1 MALRRSS
8 RLNQNVELSKSV
20 NYVLAEKTD
29 DEDDNSGGK
38 VRDRGKK
45 KNVKRASGGVTSTDG
60 DNTTEDSDYTVSED
74 EKKGDSE
81 EEGEDSEDQGDDTSE
96 DSTGGKRSKGK
107 NARKS
112 RDQQNRRKSIR
123 NNRDSDESSS
133 VGAKGKRSN
142 RGKGGNPGK
151 QNNRGKKGKS
161 SKRNKRG
168 GAEQSVVP
176 YEENG
181 NEKGSNS
188 SDQNPNNGNKNDK
201 QKKPKG
207 KSYIERLQED
217 ADDDDFDIFKK
228 NSKFDKNKRI
238 STINR
243 ASSALDMKPKK
254 RKSIYVESS
263 NGEDSSES
271 DYEYTAERTRPAKKL
286 KSNSNIGGNNSG
298 GKNDGKPNDKGQSG
312 LNDVNANAHK
322 NFDDFNMYEKIKKG
336 PKNLHEIIEEIY
348 YYLFNRENNEMVKV
362 STFFLNFLAEC
373 SGNETLTW
381 TIDIIDY
388 IDKQVYLYEEIAN
401 NNQISHP
408 SIGSNR
414 PGAAPT
420 SITEIITPSTAQSG
434 SKITNLDEIIK
445 DESNFEKI
453 CTFKCKKLEQ
463 YLSPDLDNDVLI
475 KKKNENNKSY
485 KSFTS
490 FFSDFAYHFDENY
503 IHEVLYV
510 CIWIFSLSISKYR
523 KIRFTASLASHSIL
537 LGLCKKI
544 NYINNH
550 EKQAGKQLL
559 AEYARERENTNKGSG
574 NRRGSATGRNSKNG
588 AHTSNTGNEKWNNA
602 DIEELI
608 QYAKK
613 KDNENIRTIVERN
626 LIISQLIDNINED
639 RKNLTILNN
648 FLLCTYNII
657 YRNKIKD
664 VFADIRAITLE
675 FFLHYVQVLSSYFT
689 NRKYTKLL
697 IWILYDK
704 DSKVKTYALDI
715 LIYLCTLYHT
725 NGNFK
730 IVELLYMCKKKLL
743 NFIFDDD
750 YNVRVKTFE
759 LILQMSKMKIR
770 KADFI
775 AFKRSAKKNPIVPSN
790 KRDETT
796 SDVSSQYES
805 GEYEEKDTFSDVEVL
820 ANDHLPIALHNTQR
834 RKNQTAS
841 DVVNILSKKEKKIVS
856 NLIWFN
862 NNSKISKMI
871 TSLIYESQIKNKIKK
886 CDRKRNNYFD
896 VEQNDANCE
905 IVKYNLLFLTKYL
918 NRNIPTVKNFV
929 HYFDYLANY
938 NENMKLYTV
947 IDRFVSGIRE
957 MLDAVNCIDVMIE
970 LLCKD
975 DIAKETHWG
984 GAVQSVRDKNDVEG
998 GGSGGCNVEEYAAKR
1013 QQSGKTAKKG
1023 SNKGKERSKKSGRS
1037 GGQSDDQSDD
1047 QSEGGS
1053 DDQNDDQRSSGAENE
1068 LEGEAGKASAE
1079 RDLRKCLLY
1088 ICESSYR
1095 NFQNDINEL
1104 ERNKNRKTPPQVS
1117 GANAAERNSMHNA
1130 KLNNETGKIKK
1141 MIIYTF
1147 GIIKHSKLLIKLHQ
1161 TNQEHLLLVFK
1172 ILKVAIQECK
1182 HIYRNGEKN
1191 NVYNFASTIMEYF
1204 KNDIDSNIN
1213 FFFNNVFVHL
1223 KETYEYLYYLIKNLK
1238 LPYYSAKCTMNMI
1251 SLFLSLNDFLK
1262 GEGPTSGGS
1271 GSQKLSTDIFFD
1283 LYYAHFNNFLDAFLY
1298 YRKNYNAEIECE
1310 EEEEEYIQN
1319 GRNKVVIVSENL
1331 MQKERNVV
1339 ESIEN
1344 DLVSNLTNLIHMY
1357 TLCFSYINSD
1367 LSNYVEKKNDIKKIN
1382 KSIKKVL
1389 EKDYF
1394 QFIVNEK
1401 CQAYFKENI
1410 FVNEFLDG
1418 HLLHYGNEHFSED
1431 YGGGESGND
1440 GGDDDEDYGGGEEG
1454 SEEEDSEPH
1463 ADQRD
1468 EERTSRAANRR
1479 SKRANRKKGKNNKP
1493 NAERNL
1499 YDSYMSRS
1507 GNVNHQKL
1515 NNKAA
1520 FDKEEHFHQGQNF
1533 YNLYYSSDACL
1544 HANVTIQLCFYILKA
1559 KINSVYYYEE
1569 EDSTPKTP
1577 SSRLL
1582 LLCIDLIYVIYENYI
1597 YYLCRKRFFFNYLY
1611 GNFFLNDS
1619 AVGADVGGGKN
1630 VKKEMSE
1637 KNNPSGTNG
1646 ANEKE
1651 QNAEEKESKGEN
1663 KNDTPSS
1670 NINMDDLK
1678 KLLTLS
1684 GKKKNILKNV
1694 FVELNYIYNNLLT
1707 LRDDLNDVL
1716 VHLIK
1721 ASNNTILKYGAFLN
1735 LMNVAQLENV
1745 LLYSVEDM
1753 RRYKTLEIFINACC
1767 GGEDQVDSSGLANL
1781 QQLLTLH
1788 GSGNPTQQMDELAQ
1802 GYLDGDEQ
1810 ISKYKS
1816 VARYVYRED
1825 NVLFNF
1831 VTELFKNVENIN
1843 NDNYNFVNS
1852 FLSIDIGVFFPIN
1865 TYTYI
1870 ADMCKIYNKDELST
1884 DEKILE
1890 MQYTHMTL
1898 IIAQFILHCNNINI
1912 FNSCLGVLLLIHL
1925 NVKNRGL
1932 SSIALS
1938 FHNKL
1943 KKYSIDIFYEVLL
1956 CALIGLYTA
1965 YINNAL
1971 EEKDLLLF
1979 STSIASRLGVKIVER
1994 QKLPLCKFIHS
2005 CVSCALNLKNQNS
2018 FLKYIF
2024 PYAQKLTLSDYQI
2037 GYLKKQIL
2045 NLIESYNT
2053 ANNTQI
2059 KFESSI
2065 FEHMFLI
2072 ICKKRKL
2079 NEEFKDSNYENSY
2092 MNLNES
2098 IHMNISKNI
2107 AKRVSRQ
2114 SNAPSIKTRRSS
2126 QEVNL
2131 HLNKRGT
2138 QNGNNSDGSHSDT
2151 DSHSDSN
2158 ASREG
2163 VTKGPEKILQND
2175 VNGEGDENGQASKIK
2190 EELIDRGDDPPELPK
2205 GRNKDG
2211 GRAPNLESTAP
2222 RGDKADDSDYEK
2234 TPSNSTLSNFISQN
2248 EDEDNVCFIRE
2259 DNRAVSGVVNRVNKG
2274 ALRNDEQ
2281 YIYEINSSPKPIRT
2295 KNVTKLKLIS
2305 NDGLGG
2311 NINNNRADHSPNGT
2325 PKHSDDRSLNSSLN
2339 NVSDKDNDDVSI
2351 ISEKKEKL
2359 NYLQENDDDSNSDV
2373 IPGISP
2379 MKARN
2384 KNKSELSTP
2393 ISYADDLMN
2402 F

>member
-8 RLNQNVELSKSV
+8 RLSQNVELGKSV
-20 NYVLAEKTD
+20 SYALVEKTD
-29 DEDDNSGGK
+29 DEDDNSGDK
-38 VRDRGKK
+38 VRARGRK
-45 KNVKRASGGVTSTDG
+45 KNVKHTNEEVTSTDG
-60 DNTTEDSDYTVSED
+60 DNTTEDSDYKVSEK
-74 EKKGDSE
+74 EKKGHSE
-81 EEGEDSEDQGDDTSE
+81 EEEEDSEDQRDDTS
-96 DSTGGKRSKGK
+96 DYSTDGKRSKGK
-107 NARKS
+107 NARRS
-112 RDQQNRRKSIR
+112 GNQRNRRKSIR
-123 NNRDSDESSS
+123 NNGESDESSS
-133 VGAKGKRSN
+133 VGAKGKKS
-142 RGKGGNPGK
+142 KL
-151 QNNRGKKGKS
+151 GKKGKP
-161 SKRNKRG
+161 SKQNKRG
-168 GAEQSVVP
+168 STEQSIVLQ
-176 YEENG
+176 EENA
-181 NEKGSNS
+181 NEEGSNS
-188 SDQNPNNGNKNDK
+188 SDENSNNVNKTNK

-217 ADDDDFDIFKK
+217 MDDDDFDIFKK

-238 STINR
+238 STVNKG
-243 ASSALDMKPKK
+243 SSALDMKLKK

-263 NGEDSSES
+263 NSEDSSGS
-271 DYEYTAERTRPAKKL
+271 DYEYTTEKTRPAKKF
-286 KSNSNIGGNNSG
+286 KNSNSNSNSNNS
-298 GKNDGKPNDKGQSG
+298 NNNNKPNDKEQRG
-312 LNDVNANAHK
+312 LNMNKNAHK

-401 NNQISHP
+401 NKIDLP
-408 SIGSNR
+408 STASNR

-434 SKITNLDEIIK
+434 SKISNIDEIIK
-445 DESNFEKI
+445 DENNFEKI

-463 YLSPDLDNDVLI
+463 YLSSDLDNDVLI

-485 KSFTS
+485 KSFTN

-559 AEYARERENTNKGSG
+559 AEYARERENTNKGNG
-574 NRRGSATGRNSKNG
+574 QRRGSVIGRSSRNS
-588 AHTSNTGNEKWNNA
+588 AHTSNTGKDRWDDA

-613 KDNENIRTIVERN
+613 RDNTQIRTIVERN

-675 FFLHYVQVLSSYFT
+675 YFLHYVQVLSSYFT

-704 DSKVKTYALDI
+704 DSKVKMCALDI
-715 LIYLCTLYHT
+715 LIYLCTLYNT

-759 LILQMSKMKIR
+759 LILQMSKMKIS
-770 KADFI
+770 KDEFI
-775 AFKRSAKKNPIVPSN
+775 AFKKNAKNSPIALTN
-790 KRDETT
+790 RKDETT

-805 GEYEEKDTFSDVEVL
+805 GEYDENDTSSDVEML
-820 ANDHLPIALHNTQR
+820 ANNHLSIVLDDKQRKKNNTT
-834 RKNQTAS
+834 N
-841 DVVNILSKKEKKIVS
+841 DMVNILSKKEKKIVS

-862 NNSKISKMI
+862 NNSKISKII
-871 TSLIYESQIKNKIKK
+871 TSLIYESQIKNKIKMI
-886 CDRKRNNYFD
+886 DQKRNNYFD

-905 IVKYNLLFLTKYL
+905 IVKFNLIFLTKYL

-947 IDRFVSGIRE
+947 IDRFVSGVRE

-975 DIAKETHWG
+975 DIALETHWG
-984 GAVQSVRDKNDVEG
+984 GAVETVREKDDLE
-998 GGSGGCNVEEYAAKR
+998 GSGSGDSNMTDGGAKK
-1013 QQSGKTAKKG
+1013 GKKNGKGTKKG
-1023 SNKGKERSKKSGRS
+1023 SNKTMDRSKENEESGNES
-1037 GGQSDDQSDD
+1037 T
-1047 QSEGGS
+1047 
-1053 DDQNDDQRSSGAENE
+1053 NDEENE
-1068 LEGEAGKASAE
+1068 LEVVAVEASAK

-1088 ICESSYR
+1088 ICESAYR
-1095 NFQNDINEL
+1095 NFQNDINEM
-1104 ERNKNRKTPPQVS
+1104 ERNKNRKTPPQVNDT
-1117 GANAAERNSMHNA
+1117 NATGNGMHNA
-1130 KLNNETGKIKK
+1130 KLTNDMGKIKK

-1191 NVYNFASTIMEYF
+1191 NIYNFGSTIMEYF

-1223 KETYEYLYYLIKNLK
+1223 KETYEYLYYVIKNLK

-1271 GSQKLSTDIFFD
+1271 GNQKLSTDIFFD
-1283 LYYAHFNNFLDAFLY
+1283 LYYTHFNNFLDAFLY

-1310 EEEEEYIQN
+1310 EEEEYIQN
-1319 GRNKVVIVSENL
+1319 GRNKVVIVSEKL
-1331 MQKERNVV
+1331 MHKDRNVV
-1339 ESIEN
+1339 DSIEN

-1357 TLCFSYINSD
+1357 TLCFSYINND

-1382 KSIKKVL
+1382 KSIRKVI

-1418 HLLHYGNEHFSED
+1418 HALQYGSEHFSD
-1431 YGGGESGND
+1431 GYDSGNS
-1440 GGDDDEDYGGGEEG
+1440 GDNRDEDDTEEG

-1463 ADQRD
+1463 SDQHD
-1468 EERTSRAANRR
+1468 GDYTSRTANR
-1479 SKRANRKKGKNNKP
+1479 KGNKQPNRKKGKSNKP
-1493 NAERNL
+1493 NAEKNM
-1499 YDSYMSRS
+1499 YDNYIGRS
-1507 GNVNHQKL
+1507 GTINNQKIS
-1515 NNKAA
+1515 NKAT
-1520 FDKEEHFHQGQNF
+1520 FDKDEHFQQGQNF
-1533 YNLYYSSDACL
+1533 YNLYYSSDACM
-1544 HANVTIQLCFYILKA
+1544 HANVVLQLCFYIIKA

-1569 EDSTPKTP
+1569 ENSTPKTP

-1597 YYLCRKRFFFNYLY
+1597 YYLCRKRYFFNYLY
-1611 GNFFLNDS
+1611 SNFFLKNDS
-1619 AVGADVGGGKN
+1619 SVGGDVGGSKN

-1637 KNNPSGTNG
+1637 KNNPSKTSG

-1651 QNAEEKESKGEN
+1651 PSAEEKESKGEN

-1678 KLLTLS
+1678 SLLTLS
-1684 GKKKNILKNV
+1684 GKKKNILKSV

-1716 VHLIK
+1716 VYLIK
-1721 ASNNTILKYGAFLN
+1721 ASNNTILKYGTFLN

-1753 RRYKTLEIFINACC
+1753 KKYKTLELFINACC
-1767 GGEDQVDSSGLANL
+1767 REEGQVDENGVANL
-1781 QQLLTLH
+1781 EQLLKLD
-1788 GSGNPTQQMDELAQ
+1788 GSGKTGGTADYTTDSGNATQKIDELVQ
-1802 GYLDGDEQ
+1802 IYLDADEQ
-1810 ISKYKS
+1810 INKYKS
-1816 VARYVYRED
+1816 VARYVYKED

-1870 ADMCKIYNKDELST
+1870 ADMCKIYNKDQLST

-2005 CVSCALNLKNQNS
+2005 CVNCALNLKNQNS

-2024 PYAQKLTLSDYQI
+2024 PYAQKLTLSEYQT

-2059 KFESSI
+2059 KFENSI

-2079 NEEFKDSNYENSY
+2079 NEEFRDSNYENSY

-2107 AKRVSRQ
+2107 AKRISGQ

-2126 QEVNL
+2126 QQVNL
-2131 HLNKRGT
+2131 HVNKGVT
-2138 QNGNNSDGSHSDT
+2138 QDGNNSDGMHSDSDSDT
-2151 DSHSDSN
+2151 DTSID
-2158 ASREG
+2158 G
-2163 VTKGPEKILQND
+2163 VAKGAAKIRQND
-2175 VNGEGDENGQASKIK
+2175 GNKNDFKIK
-2190 EELIDRGDDPPELPK
+2190 EEVLHGGEDSLEEVAK
-2205 GRNKDG
+2205 GRNKDRG
-2211 GRAPNLESTAP
+2211 SAPNLESTVP
-2222 RGDKADDSDYEK
+2222 RGDKGDDSDYEK

-2248 EDEDNVCFIRE
+2248 EDEDNVFLIGE
-2259 DNRAVSGVVNRVNKG
+2259 TKPVNANNGNKG
-2274 ALRNDEQ
+2274 APRNDEQ
-2281 YIYEINSSPKPIRT
+2281 YMYEINSSPKPIRT
-2295 KNVTKLKLIS
+2295 RKLTKLNLIS
-2305 NDGLGG
+2305 KDGLSS
-2311 NINNNRADHSPNGT
+2311 NMNNDHGEKSPNGS

-2339 NVSDKDNDDVSI
+2339 NASDKDNDDVSI

-2359 NYLQENDDDSNSDV
+2359 NYLQENDDDSCSDMM
-2373 IPGISP
+2373 PGLSP
-2379 MKARN
+2379 MKVRK

>member
-1 MALRRSS
+1 MDGKMALRRSS
-8 RLNQNVELSKSV
+8 RLSQNVELGKSV
-20 NYVLAEKTD
+20 SYALAEKTD
-29 DEDDNSGGK
+29 DEDDNSGDKMRG
-38 VRDRGKK
+38 RGKK
-45 KNVKRASGGVTSTDG
+45 KDVKRVNEEETSTDG
-60 DNTTEDSDYTVSED
+60 DSTTEDSEYKVSD
-74 EKKGDSE
+74 NEKKGHSE
-81 EEGEDSEDQGDDTSE
+81 EQEEDSEDHRDDTS
-96 DSTGGKRSKGK
+96 DDYTG
-107 NARKS
+107 RKS
-112 RDQQNRRKSIR
+112 KKGNNVRKSKDQQKRRKSIR

-133 VGAKGKRSN
+133 VGDKRKKS
-142 RGKGGNPGK
+142 KP
-151 QNNRGKKGKS
+151 GKKGNP
-161 SKRNKRG
+161 SKQNKR
-168 GAEQSVVP
+168 ASTEQSIVLQ
-176 YEENG
+176 EENT
-181 NEKGSNS
+181 NQEESNS
-188 SDQNPNNGNKNDK
+188 SDQNSNNVNKNNK

-207 KSYIERLQED
+207 KSYIEKLQEGV
-217 ADDDDFDIFKK
+217 DDEDFDIFKK

-238 STINR
+238 STINKV
-243 ASSALDMKPKK
+243 SSALDMKSKK

-263 NGEDSSES
+263 NTEDSSES
-271 DYEYTAERTRPAKKL
+271 DYEYTTEKTRPTKKI
-286 KSNSNIGGNNSG
+286 KNNNNNNSNNNN
-298 GKNDGKPNDKGQSG
+298 KRNDKGYSG
-312 LNDVNANAHK
+312 LNNMNANAHK
-322 NFDDFNMYEKIKKG
+322 YLDDFNMYEKIKKG
-336 PKNLHEIIEEIY
+336 PRNLHEIIEEIY
-348 YYLFNRENNEMVKV
+348 YYLFNTENNEMVKV

-401 NNQISHP
+401 NKIDHP
-408 SIGSNR
+408 STASNR
-414 PGAAPT
+414 GGAAPT

-434 SKITNLDEIIK
+434 SKITNIDEIIK
-445 DESNFEKI
+445 DEINFEKI

-463 YLSPDLDNDVLI
+463 YLSSDLDNDVLI

-510 CIWIFSLSISKYR
+510 CIWIFALSISKYR

-559 AEYARERENTNKGSG
+559 AEFARERENTNKG
-574 NRRGSATGRNSKNG
+574 NVQRRGSASGRSSRNS
-588 AHTSNTGNEKWNNA
+588 AHTPNTANERWEDA

-608 QYAKK
+608 HYAKK
-613 KDNENIRTIVERN
+613 RGNEKIRTIVERN
-626 LIISQLIDNINED
+626 LIISQLIDNINEN

-648 FLLCTYNII
+648 FLVCTYNII

-675 FFLHYVQVLSSYFT
+675 FFLQYVQVLSTYFT

-704 DSKVKTYALDI
+704 DSKVKMYALDI
-715 LIYLCTLYHT
+715 LIYLCTLYNT

-770 KADFI
+770 KAKFI
-775 AFKRSAKKNPIVPSN
+775 AFKKSAKNSPMAPTK
-790 KRDETT
+790 KKEGTT
-796 SDVSSQYES
+796 SDASSQYES
-805 GEYEEKDTFSDVEVL
+805 DEYEDQDTCSDVEVL
-820 ANDHLPIALHNTQR
+820 GN
-834 RKNQTAS
+834 NQLSIVEDDEQKKQNQITT
-841 DVVNILSKKEKKIVS
+841 DMVNILSKKEKKIVS

-862 NNSKISKMI
+862 NNSKISKII

-886 CDRKRNNYFD
+886 YDRKRNNYFD

-905 IVKYNLLFLTKYL
+905 IVKFNLIFLTKYL

-947 IDRFVSGIRE
+947 IDRFLSVIRE

-975 DIAKETHWG
+975 DIALETHCG
-984 GAVQSVRDKNDVEG
+984 GTIETITDNNELE
-998 GGSGGCNVEEYAAKR
+998 GSGSGDCKVAEGDAKKG
-1013 QQSGKTAKKG
+1013 QKNGKAAKKG
-1023 SNKGKERSKKSGRS
+1023 SNKAKERPKKNAG
-1037 GGQSDDQSDD
+1037 
-1047 QSEGGS
+1047 SESETGS
-1053 DDQNDDQRSSGAENE
+1053 ECAGECSNGEENQ
-1068 LEGEAGKASAE
+1068 LEVVAVEANTE

-1088 ICESSYR
+1088 ICESAYR
-1095 NFQNDINEL
+1095 NFQNDINEM
-1104 ERNKNRKTPPQVS
+1104 ERNKNRKTPPQS
-1117 GANAAERNSMHNA
+1117 SDPTGTDKNSIHNA
-1130 KLNNETGKIKK
+1130 KLSSDMGKIKK

-1191 NVYNFASTIMEYF
+1191 NIYNFASTIMEYF

-1213 FFFNNVFVHL
+1213 FFFNNIFVHL

-1262 GEGPTSGGS
+1262 GAGPSSGGS
-1271 GSQKLSTDIFFD
+1271 GSQKLCTDIFFD
-1283 LYYAHFNNFLDAFLY
+1283 LYYTHFNNFLDAFLY

-1319 GRNKVVIVSENL
+1319 RRNKVVIVNEKL
-1331 MQKERNVV
+1331 MHKDRNVV
-1339 ESIEN
+1339 DSIEN

-1357 TLCFSYINSD
+1357 TLCFSYINND

-1382 KSIKKVL
+1382 KKIKKVI

-1401 CQAYFKENI
+1401 CQEYFKENI
-1410 FVNEFLDG
+1410 FVNEFLDS
-1418 HLLHYGNEHFSED
+1418 HVLQYGSEHSSED
-1431 YGGGESGND
+1431 YDSDDSGDNRD
-1440 GGDDDEDYGGGEEG
+1440 DDDEEVGGSG
-1454 SEEEDSEPH
+1454 EDSEPH
-1463 ADQRD
+1463 SDHHGQRD
-1468 EERTSRAANRR
+1468 QEHTSRATNRR
-1479 SKRANRKKGKNNKP
+1479 KNKKANRKKGKNNKS
-1493 NAERNL
+1493 NAEKNV
-1499 YDSYMSRS
+1499 YDNYMSRTGS
-1507 GNVNHQKL
+1507 VNNQKI
-1515 NNKAA
+1515 NNKMA
-1520 FDKEEHFHQGQNF
+1520 FDKDEYLHQGQNF
-1533 YNLYYSSDACL
+1533 YNLYYSSDACM
-1544 HANVTIQLCFYILKA
+1544 HANVVIQLCFYIIKT

-1569 EDSTPKTP
+1569 ESSTPKTP

-1597 YYLCRKRFFFNYLY
+1597 YYLCRKRYFFNYLY
-1611 GNFFLNDS
+1611 NNFFLNNDS
-1619 AVGADVGGGKN
+1619 AVGADIGGSKN

-1637 KNNPSGTNG
+1637 KNNPSKTSG

-1651 QNAEEKESKGEN
+1651 QSAEDKESKGEN
-1663 KNDTPSS
+1663 KHDTPSS

-1678 KLLTLS
+1678 NLLTLS
-1684 GKKKNILKNV
+1684 EKKKNILKNV

-1716 VHLIK
+1716 VYLIK
-1721 ASNNTILKYGAFLN
+1721 ASNNTILKYGTFLN

-1745 LLYSVEDM
+1745 LLYSVEDVKK
-1753 RRYKTLEIFINACC
+1753 YKTLELFINACC
-1767 GGEDQVDSSGLANL
+1767 KEEGQVDESGVANV
-1781 QQLLTLH
+1781 QQLLSLDASSKTGGAADYTTESSSH
-1788 GSGNPTQQMDELAQ
+1788 AQKMDELVQ
-1802 GYLDGDEQ
+1802 VYLDADEQ
-1810 ISKYKS
+1810 INKYKY
-1816 VARYVYRED
+1816 VARYVYKED

-1870 ADMCKIYNKDELST
+1870 ADMCKIYNKDQLST
-1884 DEKILE
+1884 DQKILE

-2005 CVSCALNLKNQNS
+2005 CVNCALNLKNQNS

-2024 PYAQKLTLSDYQI
+2024 PYAQKLTLSEYQI

-2059 KFESSI
+2059 KFENSI

-2079 NEEFKDSNYENSY
+2079 NEEFRDSNYENSY

-2107 AKRVSRQ
+2107 AKRISRQ

-2126 QEVNL
+2126 QEVNI
-2131 HLNKRGT
+2131 HVNKSVT
-2138 QNGNNSDGSHSDT
+2138 QNGNNSDGSHGDSDSDT
-2151 DSHSDSN
+2151 DTSI
-2158 ASREG
+2158 EV
-2163 VTKGPEKILQND
+2163 VTKGGTKIRQND
-2175 VNGEGDENGQASKIK
+2175 VNEDRDKNKHASKIK
-2190 EELIDRGDDPPELPK
+2190 EELLHEGDDDSREEVGK
-2205 GRNKDG
+2205 SRNKD
-2211 GRAPNLESTAP
+2211 REKAPTLENNAP
-2222 RGDKADDSDYEK
+2222 RGDNAQDSDYER

-2248 EDEDNVCFIRE
+2248 EDEDNVCLIGQ
-2259 DNRAVSGVVNRVNKG
+2259 SNRVNANHGNKG
-2274 ALRNDEQ
+2274 ARRNDEQ
-2281 YIYEINSSPKPIRT
+2281 YMYEINSSPKPIRT
-2295 KNVTKLKLIS
+2295 KNVTKLNLIS
-2305 NDGLGG
+2305 NDGLGS
-2311 NINNNRADHSPNGT
+2311 NMNTDRADKSPNGT

-2351 ISEKKEKL
+2351 ISEKKDKL
-2359 NYLQENDDDSNSDV
+2359 NYLQENDDDSNSDM

-2379 MKARN
+2379 MKARK

>member
-8 RLNQNVELSKSV
+8 RLSQNVELGKSV
-20 NYVLAEKTD
+20 SYALVEKTD
-29 DEDDNSGGK
+29 DEDGNSGDK
-38 VRDRGKK
+38 VRDRGRKK
-45 KNVKRASGGVTSTDG
+45 DVKRASGGVTSTDG
-60 DNTTEDSDYTVSED
+60 DNTTEDSDYTVSEN
-74 EKKGDSE
+74 EKKGHSE
-81 EEGEDSEDQGDDTSE
+81 EEDEDSEDQRDDTSE
-96 DSTGGKRSKGK
+96 DSTEGKRNKGK
-107 NARKS
+107 NSRKS
-112 RDQQNRRKSIR
+112 RDQQNRQKSIR

-133 VGAKGKRSN
+133 VGAKRKKSN
-142 RGKGGNPGK
+142 P
-151 QNNRGKKGKS
+151 GKKGKP
-161 SKRNKRG
+161 SKQNKRG
-168 GAEQSVVP
+168 STELSVVP
-176 YEENG
+176 HEENA
-181 NEKGSNS
+181 NEKGNNS
-188 SDQNPNNGNKNDK
+188 SDQNSNHVNKNNK

-217 ADDDDFDIFKK
+217 VDDDDFDIFKK

-238 STINR
+238 STINKV
-243 ASSALDMKPKK
+243 SSALDMKSKK
-254 RKSIYVESS
+254 RKSVYVESS
-263 NGEDSSES
+263 NSEDSSES
-271 DYEYTAERTRPAKKL
+271 DYEYATEKTRPAKKL
-286 KSNSNIGGNNSG
+286 KNNNNNNSNNN
-298 GKNDGKPNDKGQSG
+298 NKPNDKEQGG
-312 LNDVNANAHK
+312 PNNMKANAHK
-322 NFDDFNMYEKIKKG
+322 NFDDFNMYEKIKKD
-336 PKNLHEIIEEIY
+336 PKNLHEVIEEIY

-381 TIDIIDY
+381 TVDIIDY
-388 IDKQVYLYEEIAN
+388 IDKQVYLYEDIAN
-401 NNQISHP
+401 NKIDHP
-408 SIGSNR
+408 STASNR
-414 PGAAPT
+414 VGAAPT
-420 SITEIITPSTAQSG
+420 SISEIITPSTAQSG

-463 YLSPDLDNDVLI
+463 YLSSDLDNDVLI

-490 FFSDFAYHFDENY
+490 FFSDFAYHFDEIY

-559 AEYARERENTNKGSG
+559 AEYARERENTHKGNG
-574 NRRGSATGRNSKNG
+574 QRRGSAIGRSSKSSRSS
-588 AHTSNTGNEKWNNA
+588 AHTSNTGNEKLDVA

-613 KDNENIRTIVERN
+613 RNNEQIRTIVERN

-648 FLLCTYNII
+648 FLLSTYNII

-664 VFADIRAITLE
+664 VFSDIRAITLE
-675 FFLHYVQVLSSYFT
+675 FFLHYVKVLSTYFT

-715 LIYLCTLYHT
+715 LIYLCTLYNT

-770 KADFI
+770 KAEFI
-775 AFKRSAKKNPIVPSN
+775 AFKRSAKNSPITPTN
-790 KRDETT
+790 KRDETS
-796 SDVSSQYES
+796 SDGSSQYES
-805 GEYEEKDTFSDVEVL
+805 GEYEEKDTSSDVEVL
-820 ANDHLPIALHNTQR
+820 GNNQLSIVQDDKQR
-834 RKNQTAS
+834 KKNHTAS
-841 DVVNILSKKEKKIVS
+841 DMVNILSKKEKKIVS

-862 NNSKISKMI
+862 NNSKISKII

-896 VEQNDANCE
+896 LEQNDANSE
-905 IVKYNLLFLTKYL
+905 IVKFNLIFLTKYL
-918 NRNIPTVKNFV
+918 NRSIPTVKNFV

-975 DIAKETHWG
+975 DIAAETHWG
-984 GAVQSVRDKNDVEG
+984 GAVEMVRDKNELEGSGSGDCKVTEG
-998 GGSGGCNVEEYAAKR
+998 GEKR
-1013 QQSGKTAKKG
+1013 GQKNGKRTKKG
-1023 SNKGKERSKKSGRS
+1023 SNKAKERPKKNDGSG
-1037 GGQSDDQSDD
+1037 
-1047 QSEGGS
+1047 SEGGREHE
-1053 DDQNDDQRSSGAENE
+1053 DESSNGEENE
-1068 LEGEAGKASAE
+1068 HEVEAGKVSEE

-1088 ICESSYR
+1088 ICESAYR
-1095 NFQNDINEL
+1095 NFQNDINEM

-1117 GANAAERNSMHNA
+1117 GVNAADRNSMHNA
-1130 KLNNETGKIKK
+1130 KLSSDTGKIKK

-1191 NVYNFASTIMEYF
+1191 NIYNFASTIMEYF

-1213 FFFNNVFVHL
+1213 FFFNNIFVHL
-1223 KETYEYLYYLIKNLK
+1223 KETYEYLYYVIKNLK

-1283 LYYAHFNNFLDAFLY
+1283 LYYTHFNNFLDAFLY

-1319 GRNKVVIVSENL
+1319 GRNKVIIVNENL
-1331 MQKERNVV
+1331 MHKDRNVV
-1339 ESIEN
+1339 DSIES

-1357 TLCFSYINSD
+1357 TLCFSYINND
-1367 LSNYVEKKNDIKKIN
+1367 LSSYVEKKNDIKKIN
-1382 KSIKKVL
+1382 KSIKKVI

-1410 FVNEFLDG
+1410 FLNEFLDG
-1418 HLLHYGNEHFSED
+1418 HLLQYGSEHFSEGYD
-1431 YGGGESGND
+1431 SGDSGDNR
-1440 GGDDDEDYGGGEEG
+1440 DDDEEEEG

-1463 ADQRD
+1463 SDQRDQRD
-1468 EERTSRAANRR
+1468 EEHTGRAANRR
-1479 SKRANRKKGKNNKP
+1479 RNKRANRKKGKNSKP
-1493 NAERNL
+1493 NAEKNV

-1507 GNVNHQKL
+1507 GTINNQKI

-1520 FDKEEHFHQGQNF
+1520 FDKDEHFHQGQNF
-1533 YNLYYSSDACL
+1533 YNLYYSSDACM
-1544 HANVTIQLCFYILKA
+1544 HANVVIQLCFYIIKA

-1569 EDSTPKTP
+1569 ENSTPKTP

-1597 YYLCRKRFFFNYLY
+1597 YYLCRKRHFFNYLY
-1611 GNFFLNDS
+1611 SNFFLKNDS
-1619 AVGADVGGGKN
+1619 SVGADR
-1630 VKKEMSE
+1630 
-1637 KNNPSGTNG
+1637 
-1646 ANEKE
+1646 
-1651 QNAEEKESKGEN
+1651 
-1663 KNDTPSS
+1663 
-1670 NINMDDLK
+1670 
-1678 KLLTLS
+1678 
-1684 GKKKNILKNV
+1684 KKKNILKNV

-1716 VHLIK
+1716 VYLIK

-1735 LMNVAQLENV
+1735 LMNIAQLENV

-1753 RRYKTLEIFINACC
+1753 RKYKTLELFINACC
-1767 GGEDQVDSSGLANL
+1767 GEEGQVDESGMANL
-1781 QQLLTLH
+1781 QQLLTLDA
-1788 GSGNPTQQMDELAQ
+1788 SGKTGGAVDYTTDSCKPTQKMDELVQ
-1802 GYLDGDEQ
+1802 IYLDTDEQ
-1810 ISKYKS
+1810 INKYKS
-1816 VARYVYRED
+1816 VARYVYKED

-1884 DEKILE
+1884 DKKILE

-2005 CVSCALNLKNQNS
+2005 CVNCALNLKNQNS

-2024 PYAQKLTLSDYQI
+2024 PYAQKLTLSDYQT

-2079 NEEFKDSNYENSY
+2079 NEEFRDSNYENSY

-2107 AKRVSRQ
+2107 AKRISGR

-2126 QEVNL
+2126 QEVNP
-2131 HLNKRGT
+2131 HVNKRVT
-2138 QNGNNSDGSHSDT
+2138 QNGNNSDGSHSD
-2151 DSHSDSN
+2151 SDSDTDT
-2158 ASREG
+2158 SLQG
-2163 VTKGPEKILQND
+2163 VAKGTAKIRQND
-2175 VNGEGDENGQASKIK
+2175 VNEERDENRHASKIK
-2190 EELIDRGDDPPELPK
+2190 EELVDGGDDSREEVAK
-2205 GRNKDG
+2205 GRNKY
-2211 GRAPNLESTAP
+2211 GRSAPNLESTAP
-2222 RGDKADDSDYEK
+2222 RGDKADNSDYEK

-2248 EDEDNVCFIRE
+2248 EDEDNVCLIGE
-2259 DNRAVSGVVNRVNKG
+2259 ANRVNTNHGNANHGNKG
-2274 ALRNDEQ
+2274 ATRNDEQ
-2281 YIYEINSSPKPIRT
+2281 YMYEINSSPKPIRT
-2295 KNVTKLKLIS
+2295 KNLTKLNLIS
-2305 NDGLGG
+2305 NDGLGS
-2311 NINNNRADHSPNGT
+2311 NMNNDRADKSPNGT

-2351 ISEKKEKL
+2351 ISEKKDKL
-2359 NYLQENDDDSNSDV
+2359 NYLQENDDDSSSDM

-2379 MKARN
+2379 MKVRK
-2384 KNKSELSTP
+2384 KNRSELSTP